1 MDTIYVK
8 SDRAIKEFEQGNRSL
23 SLKHRQLLIMVNGR
37 RTNGQIAQAVNSEHA
52 IQMLAD
58 LERLGYLINSNS
70 TKQVTTHKET
80 RATQSKS
87 VELSRDHLVF
97 IKTFLIEEAQLQLG
111 LMSRDIEQKIALVN
125 NADDLKS
132 CIGRWHM
139 AIRDSRNG
147 RTVADKLMERLAHLM
162 ANPPHKTHR
171 ETSREQSL
179 SANA

>member
-1 MDTIYVK
+1 MDIVYVK
-8 SDRAIKEFEQGNRSL
+8 SDRAVKEFEQGNRSL

-37 RTNGQIAQAVNSEHA
+37 RTNSQIAQAVNSEQA

-58 LERLGYLINSNS
+58 LEKLGFLINP
-70 TKQVTTHKET
+70 ET
-80 RATQSKS
+80 VSDSELKS
-87 VELSRDHLVF
+87 DIKTYSAESSLSQQHLVF

-111 LMSRDIEQKIALVN
+111 LMSRSVEQKVDLVQ

-132 CIGRWHM
+132 CIAHWHM

-162 ANPPHKTHR
+162 ANPPQLR
-171 ETSREQSL
+171 VSG
-179 SANA
+179 SAS

>member
-1 MDTIYVK
+1 MDIIYVK

-37 RTNGQIAQAVNSEHA
+37 RTNSQIAQAVNSELA

-58 LERLGYLINSNS
+58 LERLGYLTNASFAKQA
-70 TKQVTTHKET
+70 TKHKEAQT
-80 RATQSKS
+80 TQLKS
-87 VELSRDHLVF
+87 VELSSDHLEL
-97 IKTFLIEEAQLQLG
+97 IKDFLVEEAQLQLG

-125 NADDLKS
+125 DSDDLKS
-132 CIGRWHM
+132 CIARWHM

-162 ANPPHKTHR
+162 ANPPQKAHQGAP
-171 ETSREQSL
+171 REQSL
-179 SANA
+179 RS